1 VAEPGAKLWADRTF
15 LREVQYQT
23 DVNLAAR
30 QSIYAYQHP
39 QVNLMSQVLD
49 LAGPADHEVVA
60 DIGCGN
66 GLYLAELARHG
77 HTGPIL
83 GVDMSPGMLRAT
95 RQRAKDAGSAGPAL
109 LAADATA
116 LPLRDAATDLTLAM
130 HMLYHVSE
138 PGRAVAELRRVTRPG
153 GRVIVGLNGNDH
165 LQEMR
170 AVVTAALASIG
181 HGPWPRVG
189 ALVDLDQGETL
200 VRSVFT
206 SVTRHDF
213 VSKLL
218 LPGPEPVVDYVRSMS
233 EAKYVAEPELLIPAL
248 TDRLPGCC
256 DGAVFE
262 VTTHSGCLICA

>member
-1 VAEPGAKLWADRTF
+1 VAETGASLWADRTF

-49 LAGPADHEVVA
+49 LAGLADHEVVA

-66 GLYLAELARHG
+66 GLYLAELARRG
-77 HTGPIL
+77 HAGPVL
-83 GVDMSPGMLRAT
+83 GVDMSPGMLRTA
-95 RQRAKDAGSAGPAL
+95 RQRAGGVGRTGPAL

-130 HMLYHVSE
+130 HMLYHIPE
-138 PGRAVAELRRVTRPG
+138 PGRAIAELRRVTRLG
-153 GRVIVGLNGNDH
+153 GRVLVGLNGDDH

-181 HGPWPRVG
+181 HGPWPRVD

-200 VRSVFT
+200 MRSIFT

-213 VSKLL
+213 VGKLL
-218 LPGPEPVVDYVRSMS
+218 LPGPEPVVEYVRSMS
-233 EAKYVAEPELLIPAL
+233 EAKYVAAPELLIPAV
-248 TDRLPGCC
+248 TDRLPGRC
-256 DGAVFE
+256 DAVFE